1 MHLANIPALMQEQE
15 RPLRLKAVHI
25 ISKYVVH
32 PMIERQMVSTPLNG
46 EQNRITESQKGPRS
60 VKALGA
66 VLLDTVVFLYTKIYI
81 LLLTNLFK
89 DTILISI
96 TVIVIIFKIS
106 FQKGRIT

>member
-1 MHLANIPALMQEQE
+1 MIKSPDKCNQYCGQKMSSEKYSVYSITQKVFFQVIEN
-15 RPLRLKAVHI
+15 V
-25 ISKYVVH
+25 SK
-32 PMIERQMVSTPLNG
+32 
-46 EQNRITESQKGPRS
+46 
-60 VKALGA
+60 
-66 VLLDTVVFLYTKIYI
+66 FYI